1 MYICHIFFHLK
12 KIFNAFDERILLC
25 GMPDLLVQLGSGAT
39 VRGSIVYN
47 GTSEGLEVFSAHDY
61 IHVVCKKNGSYATHL
76 WSKLGKSFEANRL
89 VWYVPLRINSVKTR
103 KGPALTLAGLQMLL
117 LMLGKRV
124 KLVNSALTR
133 FMDGENTM
141 ITKFNLD

>member
-1 MYICHIFFHLK
+1 MNMSSSH
-12 KIFNAFDERILLC
+12 
-25 GMPDLLVQLGSGAT
+25 MTDLLVQLGSGAT
-39 VRGSIVYN
+39 VRGSIVHN

-61 IHVVCKKNGSYATHL
+61 IHVVCKKSGNYATHL

-103 KGPALTLAGLQMLL
+103 KGPVLTLAGLQMLL

-141 ITKFNLD
+141 ITKFNLDQA

>member
-1 MYICHIFFHLK
+1 MS
-12 KIFNAFDERILLC
+12 
-25 GMPDLLVQLGSGAT
+25 DLLVQLGSGAT
-39 VRGSIVYN
+39 VRGNIVHD
-47 GTSEGLEVFSAHDY
+47 GTSDGLQVFSAYDY
-61 IHVVCKKNGSYATHL
+61 IHVVCKKRGHYAINLWNLHL
-76 WSKLGKSFEANRL
+76 RKSFEANRL

-124 KLVNSALTR
+124 KLVNSVLTR

-141 ITKFNLD
+141 ITKFDLDPA